1 MKRIRFFSAKNI
13 ATLGVLLAL
22 VLVLQLALG
31 SITIG
36 QVQLNFSL
44 IPIVL
49 GAVFIGPVAG
59 GFLGFVS
66 GIIVLVQLI
75 TVPTLFNTTLWTYN
89 PVVTTLICLVKTT
102 AAGAVAGILYKV
114 ISKKNELIA
123 VFVASGIVPVINTG
137 LFILGCLCMSGT
149 IGIFRDELSA
159 IQGFENFAGM
169 NVFIFILV
177 GIVTFNF
184 FLEFA
189 INLVLAP
196 AIHRVVLVTEKQID
210 KKRVG
215 RVAVAEGPAE
225 EEPAEESAD
234 GASLAE
240 ETKQEDDPE

>member
-1 MKRIRFFSAKNI
+1 MKRYRFLSAKNI

-31 SITIG
+31 TITIG

-49 GAVFIGPVAG
+49 GAILLGPIAG
-59 GFLGFVS
+59 AILGLAC
-66 GIIVLVQLI
+66 GIIVLVQLVA
-75 TVPTLFNTTLWTYN
+75 VPTLFNTTLWTYN
-89 PVVTTLICLVKTT
+89 PVVTTFICLLKTT
-102 AAGAVAGILYKV
+102 VAGGVAGILFKL
-114 ISKKNELIA
+114 IAKKNELVA
-123 VFVASGIVPVINTG
+123 TFVAAGIVPIINTG

-159 IQGFENFAGM
+159 IAGFENFAGM

-196 AIHRVVLVTEKQID
+196 ALHRVVLITEKQVRAKIA
-210 KKRVG
+210 KKDDEPVPETDG
-215 RVAVAEGPAE
+215 QGEVQ
-225 EEPAEESAD
+225 EEP
-234 GASLAE
+234 
-240 ETKQEDDPE
+240 QEQQEQTEQKDI

>member
-1 MKRIRFFSAKNI
+1 MKRNRFFSAKNI

-31 SITIG
+31 TVSIG

-49 GAVFIGPVAG
+49 GAILLGPIAG
-59 GFLGFVS
+59 ALLGFIS
-66 GIIVLVQLI
+66 GVIILAQLI

-89 PVVTTLICLVKTT
+89 PVVTTLICLLKTT
-102 AAGAVAGILYKV
+102 VAGGVAGILFKV
-114 ISKKNELIA
+114 VAKKSELGA
-123 VFVASGIVPVINTG
+123 TFVAAGIVPVINTG

-159 IQGFENFAGM
+159 IEGFENFAGM
-169 NVFIFILV
+169 NVFVFILV

-189 INLVLAP
+189 LNLVLAP
-196 AIHRVVLVTEKQID
+196 AIHRVVLVTEKQVRAKVA
-210 KKRVG
+210 KKQP
-215 RVAVAEGPAE
+215 VAQAEASETEGEAQTE
-225 EEPAEESAD
+225 EQIPQSEQKEI
-234 GASLAE
+234 
-240 ETKQEDDPE
+240 

>member
-1 MKRIRFFSAKNI
+1 MKRYRFFSAKNI

-31 SITIG
+31 TITIG

-49 GAVFIGPVAG
+49 GAILLGPIAG
-59 GFLGFVS
+59 AILGLAC
-66 GIIVLVQLI
+66 GIIVLVQLVTI
-75 TVPTLFNTTLWTYN
+75 PTLFNTTLWTYN
-89 PVVTTLICLVKTT
+89 PVVTTFICLLKTT
-102 AAGAVAGILYKV
+102 VAGGVAGILYKV
-114 ISKKNELIA
+114 IAKKNELVA
-123 VFVASGIVPVINTG
+123 TFVAAGIVPIINTG

-149 IGIFRDELSA
+149 IGVFRDELSA
-159 IQGFENFAGM
+159 IAGFENFAGM

-196 AIHRVVLVTEKQID
+196 ALHRVVLITEKQVRAKIA
-210 KKRVG
+210 KKDEEVVSELDEQG
-215 RVAVAEGPAE
+215 EVQ
-225 EEPAEESAD
+225 EEP
-234 GASLAE
+234 
-240 ETKQEDDPE
+240 QEQQEQTEQKEI

>member
-1 MKRIRFFSAKNI
+1 MKRNRFFSAKNI

-31 SITIG
+31 TVSIG

-49 GAVFIGPVAG
+49 GAILLGPIAG
-59 GFLGFVS
+59 ALLGFIS
-66 GIIVLVQLI
+66 GVIILAQLI

-89 PVVTTLICLVKTT
+89 PVVTTLICLLKTT
-102 AAGAVAGILYKV
+102 VAGGVAGILFKV
-114 ISKKNELIA
+114 VSKKSELGA
-123 VFVASGIVPVINTG
+123 TFVAAGIVPVINTG

-159 IQGFENFAGM
+159 IEGFENFAGM

-184 FLEFA
+184 FIEFA
-189 INLVLAP
+189 LNLVLAP
-196 AIHRVVLVTEKQID
+196 AIHRVVLVTEKQVRAKVA
-210 KKRVG
+210 KKQP
-215 RVAVAEGPAE
+215 VAQAEVSETEGEAQAE
-225 EEPAEESAD
+225 EQIPQTEQKEI
-234 GASLAE
+234 
-240 ETKQEDDPE
+240 

>member
-1 MKRIRFFSAKNI
+1 MKRNRFFSAKNI

-31 SITIG
+31 TVSIG

-49 GAVFIGPVAG
+49 GAILLGPIAG
-59 GFLGFVS
+59 ALLGFIS
-66 GIIVLVQLI
+66 GIIILAQLI

-89 PVVTTLICLVKTT
+89 PVVTTLICLLKTT
-102 AAGAVAGILYKV
+102 VAGGVAGILFKLV
-114 ISKKNELIA
+114 AKKSELGA
-123 VFVASGIVPVINTG
+123 TFVAAGIVPVLNTG

-159 IQGFENFAGM
+159 IEGFENFAGM
-169 NVFIFILV
+169 NVFVFILV

-189 INLVLAP
+189 LNLVLAP
-196 AIHRVVLVTEKQID
+196 ALHRVVLVTEKQV
-210 KKRVG
+210 RA
-215 RVAVAEGPAE
+215 RVAKSKSAPEAEVPVTEVSDADGQAEGQAE
-225 EEPAEESAD
+225 QTEQKEI
-234 GASLAE
+234 
-240 ETKQEDDPE
+240 

>member
-1 MKRIRFFSAKNI
+1 MKRNRFFSAKNI

-31 SITIG
+31 TVSIG

-49 GAVFIGPVAG
+49 GAILLGPIAG
-59 GFLGFVS
+59 ALLGFIS
-66 GIIVLVQLI
+66 GVIILAQLI

-89 PVVTTLICLVKTT
+89 PVVTTLICLLKTT
-102 AAGAVAGILYKV
+102 VAGGVAGILFKV
-114 ISKKNELIA
+114 VSKKSELGA
-123 VFVASGIVPVINTG
+123 TFVAAGIVPVINTG

-159 IQGFENFAGM
+159 IEGFENFAGM
-169 NVFIFILV
+169 NVFVFILV

-189 INLVLAP
+189 LNLVLAP
-196 AIHRVVLVTEKQID
+196 AIHRVVLVTEKQVRAKVA
-210 KKRVG
+210 KKQP
-215 RVAVAEGPAE
+215 VAQAEVSETEGEAQAE
-225 EEPAEESAD
+225 EQIPQSEQKEI
-234 GASLAE
+234 
-240 ETKQEDDPE
+240 